1 MPTIDS
7 SIDVR
12 ARVREAVQAGD
23 IKSGSGSRLTGSM
36 HAQFCYNSDCDLQQ
50 YRW

>member
-36 HAQFCYNSDCDLQQ
+36 HAQLCYNSDCDLQQ